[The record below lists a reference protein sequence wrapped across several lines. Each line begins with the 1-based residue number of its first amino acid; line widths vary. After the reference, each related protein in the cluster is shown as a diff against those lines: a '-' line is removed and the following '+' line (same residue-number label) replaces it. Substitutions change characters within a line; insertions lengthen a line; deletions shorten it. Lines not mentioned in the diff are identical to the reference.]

1 MSNNRKRSLDHAKK
15 TQRPMIEDE
24 VIANQLEALVTPA
37 ITAQENYYRQLGL
50 RDRILNLPLMVAAVL
65 TLLWRDVAGVTE
77 LTRIL
82 AREGFL
88 WCNPTQ
94 VTQQAVSTRFLT
106 FPAELFERIFKDLL
120 PDLRSNWQQRKQR
133 PLPESVQFTLS
144 KFEKIWIIDG
154 STLEALFKKL
164 KSLSEIPQGQL
175 AGKMGVV
182 IDLVTRLPVEIWFQE
197 NPKASDS
204 KFETDILNLV
214 SAKTLLLLDRGFY
227 HFSFWLKLIEKEI
240 HFITRL
246 KKADATDMSFHGI
259 RQVALREA
267 HAHQAG
273 ASIKVE
279 KIFTDSYSIR
289 DRLIRLGSGTEATPY
304 VTVRLI
310 EVRSSKIWHSYIT
323 SVLEPTVLPPYV
335 VADLYRKRWRI
346 EDAFNTVKRL
356 LGLSYLWTGSVNG
369 IKLQIWATWLFY
381 AVLMDLGDAIADELA
396 LPVDR
401 ISLEMIYRGLYHFSV
416 AHKKGLTDEPIQY
429 FAAPENRDLG
439 VVKSIRKPY
448 VRLIIAPFPDR
459 QKNSE
464 DFFCS
469 PNSQIPL
476 TTGISA

>member
-1 MSNNRKRSLDHAKK
+1 MPHLKS
-15 TQRPMIEDE
+15 Q
-24 VIANQLEALVTPA
+24 
-37 ITAQENYYRQLGL
+37 
-50 RDRILNLPLMVAAVL
+50 
-65 TLLWRDVAGVTE
+65 
-77 LTRIL
+77 
-82 AREGFL
+82 
-88 WCNPTQ
+88 
-94 VTQQAVSTRFLT
+94 
-106 FPAELFERIFKDLL
+106 
-120 PDLRSNWQQRKQR
+120 WQKRKQR

-144 KFEKIWIIDG
+144 KFNKIWIIDG

-204 KFETDILNLV
+204 KLEANILNLV

-227 HFSFWLKLIEKEI
+227 HLSFWLKLIEKEI

-246 KKADATDMSFHGI
+246 KK
-259 RQVALREA
+259 
-267 HAHQAG
+267 G

-279 KIFTDSYSIR
+279 KIFTDSYSIG

-346 EDAFNTVKRL
+346 EEAFNLVKRL
-356 LGLSYLWTGSVNG
+356 LGLSYLWTGSLNG

-381 AVLMDLGDAIADELA
+381 AVLMDLGDAVAEELA
-396 LPVDR
+396 LPLDR

-416 AHKKGLTDEPIQY
+416 AHQKGLTDDPIQY

-439 VVKSIRKPY
+439 VIKSIRKPR
-448 VRLIIAPFPDR
+448 VRLIIAPFPER
-459 QKNSE
+459 QKNEE
-464 DFFCS
+464 DFFFS

-476 TTGISA
+476 TTAVSA